1 MKANWLG
8 SIVAFL
14 ALVLGL
20 PALGRAATLQ
30 AQVDE
35 VRSGDRIVVSNT
47 KRPLLIKLKAI
58 APPATGQPFSDEA
71 REHLSALIL
80 NKTVSVEYSQLAEGW
95 LVARVICN
103 GVDVGAQMIRDGVAW
118 YDRSNEHSL
127 SESDRTVYAESEQ
140 AARNERRGLWGQQD
154 PVSPWQFRE
163 PARASVNP
171 DPILPITKPRAP
183 RVNRSGLSNHDL
195 MGSYLGPGSIAGQPT
210 VRQLFVDGTPGRWRR
225 FESAAK
231 DFSILAPG
239 DGTEAV
245 YSVLDDHGKA
255 VELRYIMGVSD
266 QALFI
271 LLSTKG
277 PDNNANDA
285 SVAAEAVKGLLM
297 GINGRRRPEQGPG
310 IEAIPGRVVKQ
321 GGYTGRQYSL
331 SGGPGLGIVRV
342 LSKRIGDQRKLF
354 VLCVLNGPSGESQG
368 TEFFNSLRINEQ

>member
-8 SIVAFL
+8 CIVAFL

-35 VRSGDRIVVSNT
+35 VRSGDRIVVSNI

-58 APPATGQPFSDEA
+58 APPETGQPFSEEA
-71 REHLSALIL
+71 RKHLSSLIL
-80 NKTVSVEYSQLAEGW
+80 NKTVSVEYSQLADGW

-103 GVDVGAQMIRDGVAW
+103 GGDVGAQMIRDGVAW
-118 YDRSNEHSL
+118 YDRSNEREL
-127 SESDRTVYAESEQ
+127 SESDRSVYAESEQ
-140 AARNERRGLWGQQD
+140 AARNERRGLWGLQD

-163 PARASVNP
+163 AARSNFNLNP
-171 DPILPITKPRAP
+171 ISPITKPRAP
-183 RVNRSGLSNHDL
+183 RVNSSGLSNHDL
-195 MGSYLGPGSIAGQPT
+195 LGSMVGPGSIAGQPT
-210 VRQLFVDGTPGRWRR
+210 VRPLFVHGTPGSWQR

-239 DGTEAV
+239 DGTEAI

-255 VELRYIMGVSD
+255 VEFRYVMGISD
-266 QALFI
+266 QALFF

-277 PDNNANDA
+277 PNNNYDDA
-285 SVAAEAVKGLLM
+285 SVAADAVKGLLM
-297 GINGRRRPEQGPG
+297 GINGRRLPEQGPN
-310 IEAIPGRVVKQ
+310 IDAIPGRVIKQ
-321 GGYTGRQYSL
+321 AGYAGRQYSL
-331 SGGPGLGIVRV
+331 SGGPGPGIVRV
-342 LSKRIGDQRKLF
+342 LSKRIGDRRKLF
-354 VLCVLNGPSGESQG
+354 VLCVLNGPAGESQG